1 MIPRWKT
8 LKIPQITN
16 DDTKMNTI
24 KNDDANEHE
33 YHWIYHW
40 RYQERIPS
48 EEGYHW
54 YKWRLKPLIIPR
66 KMISY
71 QVKMNTKDTN
81 EDSNH

>member
-1 MIPRWKT
+1 
-8 LKIPQITN
+8 
-16 DDTKMNTI
+16 MNTI
-24 KNDDANEHE
+24 KNDDANEDE

-54 YKWRLKPLIIPR
+54 YKKIKTIEYTK

-71 QVKMNTKDTN
+71 QVKMNTKDIN
-81 EDSNH
+81 EDSNHW